1 MRQIIRKVK
10 VRPIIRNIL
19 LYIIGTLTFDL
30 WLAARLVAWGE
41 LVFAWYLII
50 YKSIFLI
57 IDLW

>member
-41 LVFAWYLII
+41 LVFVGTNLQKYI
-50 YKSIFLI
+50 S
-57 IDLW
+57 DN